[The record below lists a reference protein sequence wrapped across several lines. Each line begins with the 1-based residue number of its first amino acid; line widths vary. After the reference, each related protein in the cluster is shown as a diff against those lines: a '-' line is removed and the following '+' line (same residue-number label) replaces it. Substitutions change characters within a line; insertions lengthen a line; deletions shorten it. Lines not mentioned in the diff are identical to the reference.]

1 MGKGKRIREGRAAE
15 KEALKAAA
23 IRKAKKDK
31 VKKIGIIICSIAIVV
46 ALVAGTLTHTIS
58 SAVKSSG
65 KIMRDTAVVE
75 SENFKVDAAMMSYY
89 FNYNYNSTVG
99 NNQETYESLGLDTS
113 KSLKTQAC
121 SFLEDGGTWFDYFLD
136 SALSTAKGDLY
147 LAENAKKEGLELSET
162 DENSIQSVIDEYYD
176 YAEENNIK
184 KDSIFS
190 LMFGQGVKEGDVRN
204 CLELSTLASKF
215 VREWQD
221 SLEYSDDAYD
231 KFYKENID
239 NYKMVDYLSYTIT
252 ASDTKDEETY
262 AAAKEKAEE
271 LAGVA
276 GEQAFKDFVEA
287 EYRKDNEIT
296 DEFTKEEQDE
306 GAKEALDK
314 LLTSD
319 ATKGNIGDTDI
330 STWFFESAAKGDT
343 YIHDDE
349 SGAYT
354 VYYCT
359 AEPHRN
365 EDITR
370 TIRQI
375 ILTESNYGGAEEVE
389 KQAIALQ
396 AEMKEKGLDEET
408 FETYASKY
416 SEDTNTSGIGGLCE
430 NYHENYFVDG
440 VSDWAFNEARKAGD
454 FDAVKYDSGYALCY
468 YVGEGLPSWKA
479 DCKRDMINE
488 DYEEAYE
495 GWEKEIE
502 LTVNEAGYSKISL
515 I

>member
-1 MGKGKRIREGRAAE
+1 MGKGKRIRESRAAE

-23 IRKAKKDK
+23 IQKAKKDK

-46 ALVAGTLTHTIS
+46 ALVAGTLAHTIS

-65 KIMRDTAVVE
+65 KIMRDTSVVE

-99 NNQETYESLGLDTS
+99 NNQETYKSLGLDTS
-113 KSLKTQAC
+113 KSLKTQTC

-147 LAENAKKEGLELSET
+147 LAENAKKDGLELSEA

-176 YAEENNIK
+176 YAKENNIK
-184 KDSIFS
+184 KDGVFS

-215 VREWQD
+215 VRKWQD

-239 NYKMVDYLSYTIT
+239 NYKMVDYLSYTIA
-252 ASDTKDEETY
+252 ASDTKNKDTY

-271 LAGVA
+271 LAGVT

-287 EYRKDNEIT
+287 EYRKNNEIT
-296 DEFTKEEQDE
+296 DKFTKEDQDK
-306 GAKEALDK
+306 GAKETLDK
-314 LLTSD
+314 LPTSE
-319 ATKGNIGDTDI
+319 ATKGTIGDTDV
-330 STWFFESAAKGDT
+330 SKWFFESAAKGDT

-349 SGAYT
+349 NGSYT

-365 EDITR
+365 EDISR

-375 ILTESNYGGAEEVE
+375 VLSESSYGGADAVE

-396 AEMKEKGLDEET
+396 AEMKEKGLTDEV
-408 FETYASKY
+408 FESYASKY
-416 SEDTNTSGIGGLCE
+416 SDDTNTSGIGGLCE

-440 VSDWAFNEARKAGD
+440 VSEWAFNEARKVGD
-454 FDAVKYDSGYALCY
+454 FDAVKYDGGYALCY
-468 YVGEGLPSWKA
+468 YVGEGLPGWKA
-479 DCKRDMINE
+479 DCQRDMINK
-488 DYEEAYE
+488 DYEEANK
-495 GWEKEIE
+495 GWEKEIK
-502 LTVNEAGYSKISL
+502 LTINETGYSKISL